1 MPDFEICIVGAGPAG
16 AATATLLA
24 RQGRRVALFD
34 RARFPRDK
42 VCGDGITPRGAR
54 ALIRLG
60 IYDAVRGAACAH
72 RGVTIRGGEAHSF
85 TIPFERDPGNPSEL
99 LVLPRLVLDNLLLE
113 HARRSGATFF
123 GDTKIV
129 AVREEAGGEC
139 VLELADGTRV
149 TCNVAVLATG
159 AETQLLR
166 RSEML
171 AEKPALEHAA
181 RAYFENIVGLDDNVT
196 LFFDGV
202 DMPGYGWIFPVSA
215 TSANIGCGVFDPRG
229 ARQSARLHQ
238 LITEHPLLRRL
249 LRGATQA
256 TPIAAYPLRTDFT
269 PEFAG
274 KSRRLCV
281 GEAAGLVNPVTG
293 EGIDYAFESAE
304 FLADAVASEW
314 QHSAAPSA
322 QLAARYRA
330 SLARRFG
337 LRFRLYRWIQKNC
350 LSAHNT
356 AAFLAKVE
364 HSPLLQ
370 RCVVDGLF
378 GRARPRDL
386 LRPGVLW
393 PALSLAL
400 TRRVVIPPVDCEPEV

>member
-1 MPDFEICIVGAGPAG
+1 MPDFDIGIVGAGPAG
-16 AATATLLA
+16 SASAALLA
-24 RQGRRVALFD
+24 RQGLSVALID
-34 RARFPRDK
+34 RAQFPRDK

-54 ALIRLG
+54 ALVRLG
-60 IYDAVRGAACAH
+60 AFDAIRAVAQAH
-72 RGVTIRGGEAHSF
+72 RGVTIRGGEANSF
-85 TIPFERDPGNPSEL
+85 TIPFERDPHNPSEL

-113 HARRSGATFF
+113 HARRAGATVFV
-123 GDTKIV
+123 GTKITDV
-129 AVREEAGGEC
+129 DEPEQGPCALIA
-139 VLELADGTRV
+139 ADGSRIS
-149 TCNVAVLATG
+149 CQLAVLATG
-159 AETQLLR
+159 AESQLLR
-166 RSEML
+166 RAKLLED
-171 AEKPALEHAA
+171 KPALEHAA
-181 RAYFENIVGLDDNVT
+181 RTYFEDVSGLDDNVT

-215 TSANIGCGVFDPRG
+215 TSANIGCGVFDARG
-229 ARQSARLHQ
+229 ARQAPRLKQ

-249 LRGATQA
+249 LRNARQVA
-256 TPIAAYPLRTDFT
+256 PIMAYPLRTDFN

-274 KSRRLCV
+274 RSRRLCV

-304 FLADAVASEW
+304 FLAAAV
-314 QHSAAPSA
+314 SACWERGA
-322 QLAARYRA
+322 QPGARLAEHYRTA
-330 SLARRFG
+330 LARRFG
-337 LRFRLYRWIQKNC
+337 LRFRLYRWIQRNC

-364 HSPLLQ
+364 HSPMLQ

-386 LRPGVLW
+386 LRPGVLG

-400 TRRVVIPPVDCEPEV
+400 SRRARAPQVLAD